1 MGRQG
6 GKAAQRRPGSAQ
18 NAARTELW
26 QTADVQTIKFKDIAY
41 SCVCVC
47 EREGNASALA
57 GAICNRVCCILCGRI
72 ARGSSCACVDFS
84 SPVNNTHTQ
93 THPVHTHTHTC
104 ALCLPSACLLSFN
117 YANAKCKQY
126 ACTRTHTNTHIHTL
140 THTHALSHARCR
152 CCASKA
158 AAKVL

>member
-1 MGRQG
+1 MLLRLTACNKKAQAHILTHTHRHAEKYIKEGVGRQG

-93 THPVHTHTHTC
+93 THPVHTHTC

-117 YANAKCKQY
+117 YANAKCKQ
-126 ACTRTHTNTHIHTL
+126 
-140 THTHALSHARCR
+140 
-152 CCASKA
+152 
-158 AAKVL
+158 